1 MKLTA
6 EQIQNNWNKLI
17 TIVEETFE
25 GERKENLLK
34 MYTHFQDR
42 MMIAPASSQSHFHLC
57 APGGYVQHILNIVHY
72 SKEFYKIWKDNG
84 ACVDNYTVEAL
95 IFPFK

>member
-6 EQIQNNWNKLI
+6 EQIQNNWDKLI

-25 GERKENLLK
+25 GERRENLLK
-34 MYTHFQDR
+34 MYNHFQDR
-42 MMIAPASSQSHFHLC
+42 MMVAPASSQSHFHLC
-57 APGGYVQHILNIVHY
+57 TPGGYVQHILNIVHY

-84 ACVDNYTVEAL
+84 ETLLKL
-95 IFPFK
+95 I